1 MKLNMDKAKLLGQTI
16 LEQRLEVEE
25 FFVTAM
31 EHCKKEV

>member
-1 MKLNMDKAKLLGQTI
+1 MKLNMEKVKLLAQTI
-16 LEQRLEVEE
+16 LQQRLEVEE